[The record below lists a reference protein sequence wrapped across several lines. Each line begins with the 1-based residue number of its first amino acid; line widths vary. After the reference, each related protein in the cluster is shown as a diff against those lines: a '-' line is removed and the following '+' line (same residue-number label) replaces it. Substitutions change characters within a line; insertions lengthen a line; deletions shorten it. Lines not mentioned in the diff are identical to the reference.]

1 MEQILEYA
9 NNIVPTVNVTYI
21 LRRIWMERHLF
32 IFWTCAEKQA
42 DALKKVC
49 KDIWRDVKNLIEIFW
64 IN

>member
-21 LRRIWMERHLF
+21 LRRIWMERYLF

-42 DALKKVC
+42 DALKKVS
-49 KDIWRDVKNLIEIFW
+49 KDTWRDVKNLIEIFW